1 MATKQSSSDGK
12 HTFASLLLV
21 VVLFGSLAVLALV
34 PIDIFQAVRAREQLQ
49 IVNWLGQE
57 TDQWIMDKIF
67 EVLTWMNTEAG
78 QLMEASAASG
88 VQKIDSWLVQRVYAA
103 TVWGHVILYRL
114 GMIFMWT
121 AFALP
126 CMFAAFVDGHYQRQI
141 AKASFSSQSPLMHKY
156 GMDLGK
162 LVLAVLVAWL
172 FVPMYVSTLI
182 APLAIVAFSIAW
194 WLWVANLQK
203 RL

>member
-21 VVLFGSLAVLALV
+21 VLFGLLAVLALV

-49 IVNWLGQE
+49 IVNWFGQE

-88 VQKIDSWLVQRVYAA
+88 VQKIGLMACPARLCRNSLGSCDSLPARHDF
-103 TVWGHVILYRL
+103 HVDSLALHVCGICRRSLPTSDCKSIVL
-114 GMIFMWT
+114 
-121 AFALP
+121 FAKP
-126 CMFAAFVDGHYQRQI
+126 ADA
-141 AKASFSSQSPLMHKY
+141 
-156 GMDLGK
+156 
-162 LVLAVLVAWL
+162 
-172 FVPMYVSTLI
+172 
-182 APLAIVAFSIAW
+182 
-194 WLWVANLQK
+194 
-203 RL
+203 